1 VLYLKYRI
9 GNSTIELFF
18 GGTLQYSADQI

>member
-1 VLYLKYRI
+1 LKYRI